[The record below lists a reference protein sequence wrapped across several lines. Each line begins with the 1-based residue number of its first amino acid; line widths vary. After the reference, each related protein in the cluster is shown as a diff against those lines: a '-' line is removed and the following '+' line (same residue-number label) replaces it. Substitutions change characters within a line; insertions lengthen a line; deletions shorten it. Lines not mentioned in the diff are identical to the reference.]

1 MDSMCFKMFLRWYRK
16 KIAKAVED
24 KMYYL
29 RTCLNEKDIILSI
42 ISPKDY
48 KRDGVPHCNTDCLN
62 TICISNHRHVSKKEK
77 ENV

>member
-1 MDSMCFKMFLRWYRK
+1 MILRLYRK

-42 ISPKDY
+42 IAPKDY
-48 KRDGVPHCNTDCLN
+48 KRNGVPHCNTDCLN
-62 TICISNHRHVSKKEK
+62 TSCISHYQHTSKKGK
-77 ENV
+77 G